1 MTKAG
6 CDGVCPGRAR
16 MSRCT
21 PTGSAGLL
29 VTYESKPRRPSRND
43 SASASQSWKQP
54 GATGFTSRRRRPS
67 PQRCSSVVAAVSLL
81 AEALDALR

>member
-1 MTKAG
+1 MHLPPQT
-6 CDGVCPGRAR
+6 
-16 MSRCT
+16 
-21 PTGSAGLL
+21 
-29 VTYESKPRRPSRND
+29 
-43 SASASQSWKQP
+43 WKQP